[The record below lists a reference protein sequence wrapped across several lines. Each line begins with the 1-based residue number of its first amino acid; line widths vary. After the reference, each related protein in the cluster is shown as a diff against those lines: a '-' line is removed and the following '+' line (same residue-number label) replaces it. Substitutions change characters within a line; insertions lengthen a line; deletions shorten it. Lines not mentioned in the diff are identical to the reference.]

1 MGQEIE
7 RLNNLLICKKIIIFF
22 NFKELGNEKE
32 KMF

>member
-7 RLNNLLICKKIIIFF
+7 RLNNLLICKNFIIFN